1 MKRISAVLLT
11 AAFAIGFGRA
21 AWAGD
26 DLDVTMRV
34 LDDVSGIDAVLLS
47 VDNGVES
54 QHGDAAAHDGEHA
67 DRSGQDADTTDHAD
81 QPEVQPH
88 DFDAAGDLD
97 LEDHSEQA
105 VEDHDVP
112 HEPPATDTPAADGTP
127 PADAPAAH

>member
-1 MKRISAVLLT
+1 MKRISPVLLT
-11 AAFAIGFGRA
+11 AAFAIGFGQA

-34 LDDVSGIDAVLLS
+34 LDDVTGIDAVLLS

-54 QHGDAAAHDGEHA
+54 EHGDASQHDGEPA
-67 DRSGQDADTTDHAD
+67 DRSGHDADTTDHAD
-81 QPEVQPH
+81 QPDLQPH

-105 VEDHDVP
+105 IEDHDVP
-112 HEPPATDTPAADGTP
+112 HPPPATDAPADGTP
-127 PADAPAAH
+127 PADAPAVH